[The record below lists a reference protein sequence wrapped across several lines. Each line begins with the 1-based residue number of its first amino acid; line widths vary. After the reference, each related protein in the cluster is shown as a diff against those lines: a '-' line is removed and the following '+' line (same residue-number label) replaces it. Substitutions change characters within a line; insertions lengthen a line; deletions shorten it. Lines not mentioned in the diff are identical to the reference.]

1 MALIVADGT
10 IHITPGQTRRGDLQA
25 SGRVIGG
32 EDVPADQ
39 TTLIDASG
47 CSVVPLL
54 VDTVFKADFPPA
66 AESFD
71 LISGNLATFA
81 VVRGTVRSSEIRNM
95 LVVSP
100 RDLVAVV
107 VHGELVVRDG
117 QPVRPAG
124 TDGLP
129 AGDTRLGAWT
139 DPRRNMTQYL
149 TPDGRYSE
157 TRSGRRNAY
166 TGRFWLN
173 EDRITYLDDTG
184 FWAFGQYHDGILHH
198 AGFVL
203 HK

>member
-1 MALIVADGT
+1 MTLIVADAT
-10 IHITPGQTRRGDLQA
+10 IHTSPGQTRRGDLQA
-25 SGRVIGG
+25 SGAVIGG
-32 EDVPADQ
+32 QEVPADQ
-39 TTLIDASG
+39 SMLIEAAG

-54 VDTVFKADFPPA
+54 VDTVFETASPPA

-71 LISGNLATFA
+71 LMAGHPATFA
-81 VVRGTVRSSEIRNM
+81 VIRGTADTSAIRNM

-107 VHGELVVRDG
+107 VHGELVVRQG

-124 TDGLP
+124 IDGLS
-129 AGDTRLGAWT
+129 AGDARLGAWT
-139 DPRRNMTQYL
+139 DPRRDMTQYL
-149 TPDGRYSE
+149 TADGRYSE

-166 TGRFWLN
+166 TGRFWLD

-184 FWAFGQYHDGILHH
+184 FWAFGQYHDGTLHH

-203 HK
+203 QK